1 MPRCT
6 DLDRAVAH
14 LDGAGACD
22 VEVML
27 CVDTRSPSDISWFP
41 ALAAFRVAWAEGHRA
56 RLFVDLVGNVPACF
70 QRRSFWWHKVFV
82 GNRLL
87 RCRRLKLLL
96 WMDTD
101 STIVPEKDA
110 NQHRERSVA
119 LTFPSLQE
127 LWDRA
132 LALRRGV
139 PADGGEPASGGEP
152 KGKPARG
159 GGPCLIGYHDR
170 SGFNAG
176 VWLVAGGDGVLYARM
191 QVLFVGFRG
200 PCPAGPCPAGPGP
213 GPPGPGPPSPGSPG
227 FGPAGP
233 GPGPP
238 GRGPGRP
245 RPRPARVSSLGR
257 PPLDE
262 RHYRLVYWGP
272 SDRGGRP
279 ARSLFA
285 AWLAH
290 YPGDGWAPKGA
301 HQQAGFEQFEF
312 NKHLVAR
319 PGVAL
324 VPEEEFCSRRAAG
337 TTPLVHFYGHCQF
350 AGKASIAS
358 FAVQTCAALS
368 REQRK
373 LVPDFT
379 AWVRQVSTRTQSAAA
394 KDFRGARANSSDGAR
409 RALGKPVV
417 YEGVEYPSVRAAAT
431 ATGVHRATITANA
444 ERRKRRRPAS
454 SGATRAAKRRRP
466 AASGVEP
473 AASGV
478 EPAPRRR
485 HAA

>member
-1 MPRCT
+1 M
-6 DLDRAVAH
+6 
-14 LDGAGACD
+14 
-22 VEVML
+22 

-227 FGPAGP
+227 FGPPGP

-245 RPRPARVSSLGR
+245 RPRPARRSTNGTIVSCIGDRRIEAGGQLGACLLRGSLTTPATGGRLRGRTSRQVSSSSSLTSTWWLDLAWRWCRRRSFAPGGLRALPRLSIFMAIVSSRGR
-257 PPLDE
+257 PPSPASLCRRVPRSAGSRESWSLTLLRGCARSRRE
-262 RHYRLVYWGP
+262 RRARRP
-272 SDRGGRP
+272 KTSGGRAP
-279 ARSLFA
+279 IAAMAR
-285 AWLAH
+285 
-290 YPGDGWAPKGA
+290 GVRWASPW
-301 HQQAGFEQFEF
+301 
-312 NKHLVAR
+312 
-319 PGVAL
+319 
-324 VPEEEFCSRRAAG
+324 CTRA
-337 TTPLVHFYGHCQF
+337 
-350 AGKASIAS
+350 S
-358 FAVQTCAALS
+358 
-368 REQRK
+368 
-373 LVPDFT
+373 
-379 AWVRQVSTRTQSAAA
+379 STR
-394 KDFRGARANSSDGAR
+394 
-409 RALGKPVV
+409 V
-417 YEGVEYPSVRAAAT
+417 
-431 ATGVHRATITANA
+431 
-444 ERRKRRRPAS
+444 
-454 SGATRAAKRRRP
+454 
-466 AASGVEP
+466 
-473 AASGV
+473 
-478 EPAPRRR
+478 
-485 HAA
+485 